1 MHAAGK
7 EKGRWWPALSYSTHT
22 LRKRY
27 ATALYGVAWPA
38 LLGHA
43 LLSRDMPQ
51 VLVRRLGRRGG
62 AADQRR
68 HTGHRCVVG
77 AADGERDIRPVEAE
91 VGQFTIGHADKL
103 GFRGA
108 QPEIGPDGLNQAL
121 EGRPCGHAS
130 LGSCVSPGRRS
141 FAGQIL

>member
-27 ATALYGVAWPA
+27 ATASYGVARPA
-38 LLGHA
+38 LLG
-43 LLSRDMPQ
+43 RDMPQ
-51 VLVRRLGRRGG
+51 VLVRRLRRRGG
-62 AADQRR
+62 APDQRR

-108 QPEIGPDGLNQAL
+108 QPEIGPDGLDQAL
-121 EGRPCGHAS
+121 EGRPSGQAS
-130 LGSCVSPGRRS
+130 LGPCVSPGRRS